1 MHLAISR
8 FDRVIS
14 WRARRHPAGKTA
26 RLMAKLC
33 SPWAAAA
40 QGIAAAA
47 VLRAAGR
54 PSAGVAMAPVAADA
68 CARLIKRATHR
79 PRPGWKRFGRD
90 GHRSFPSS
98 HVAGPAALLTAVW
111 IDSPPR
117 ARIVVAVALGAVVAA
132 IGVERLR
139 AAAHWP
145 SDIAAGTVL
154 GVFIGAALGRL

>member
-1 MHLAISR
+1 MHFGISR

-54 PSAGVAMAPVAADA
+54 PAAGVAMAPVAADA

-145 SDIAAGTVL
+145 SDIAAGTAL
-154 GVFIGAALGRL
+154 GVLIGGALGRL